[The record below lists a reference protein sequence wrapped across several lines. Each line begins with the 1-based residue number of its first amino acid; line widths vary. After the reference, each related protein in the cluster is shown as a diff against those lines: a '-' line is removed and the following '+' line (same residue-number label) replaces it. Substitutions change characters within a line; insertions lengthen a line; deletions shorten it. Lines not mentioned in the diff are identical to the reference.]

1 MTNPL
6 HETRTSIAV
15 YILLILAAI
24 VLVPGVGVVV
34 ALVIV
39 SVLLAANRKQ
49 GIFRSIGFVRPE
61 SWTRALA
68 AGLVFGLIIQLLA
81 YLVFDPLFEKLTGDR
96 IDLSSLDGVR
106 GNFRGY
112 VVLMLLG
119 WGFGGFAEEI
129 IFRGYLITRLKML
142 FGDSRRSLAVI
153 LLITS
158 APFGLA
164 HMYQGLSGVLS
175 TGLLAMFFGLMFI
188 RSGYNLWYSIF
199 THGFV
204 NTLGITLIYLDLD
217 QSLTGPW

>member
-15 YILLILAAI
+15 YIFMIVAAI
-24 VLVPGVGVVV
+24 VFIPRVGVLV
-34 ALVIV
+34 AMVIV
-39 SVLLAANRKQ
+39 AALLVANRKRD
-49 GIFRSIGFVRPE
+49 IFRSIGFVRPN
-61 SWTRALA
+61 SWIRALA
-68 AGLVFGLIIQLLA
+68 TGLVFGLIIQVLA

-96 IDLSSLDGVR
+96 IDLSSLDGMR

-112 VVLMLLG
+112 VIMMLLG
-119 WGFGGFAEEI
+119 WGFGGFIEEI

-142 FGDSRRSLAVI
+142 LGDSRRSLAVI

-164 HMYQGLSGVLS
+164 HMYQGLSGMLS